1 MNCDKIGKFIAT
13 SRKKKGLTQIELADK
28 LNITDRA
35 VSKWER
41 GKGCPDISLLEDLS
55 KILDV
60 SIIEL
65 LKGEKK
71 KENKSLE
78 KEELLYSMNYA
89 KESTKMK
96 MYKTISNVIVTL
108 ITVIILTIVF
118 NNLKISVFFNHH
130 YYPNVM
136 FIDDA
141 GAGTVE
147 QLFSNIEKKIELIKK
162 DTINY
167 SNDELNQIIT
177 IIEKDLD
184 EELKFYNKDYYTFND
199 IKKIVYKKSNGVNDI
214 MKITGYSMSYKT
226 IALNNDIWSYVNSFY
241 SYERELQY
249 FVNNCYKYNY
259 YYDYN
264 KDESIGNQ
272 TAQYFYDKYYI
283 YSLVLDELI
292 KVGEVDE

>member
-1 MNCDKIGKFIAT
+1 MDCDKIGKFIAN
-13 SRKKKGLTQIELADK
+13 SRKQKGLTQSELADK

-65 LKGEKK
+65 LKGEKMK
-71 KENKSLE
+71 KNKSLE

-89 KESTKMK
+89 KESTKTK

-118 NNLKISVFFNHH
+118 NNLKISVFFNHR
-130 YYPNVM
+130 YYPNIMIV
-136 FIDDA
+136 DVE
-141 GAGTVE
+141 GTKTGDK
-147 QLFSNIEKKIELIKK
+147 LFSNIEKQIELIKK
-162 DTINY
+162 GNINY
-167 SNDELNQIIT
+167 SKDELNYIIT

-184 EELKFYNKDYYTFND
+184 EDIKLYNKDYYTFND
-199 IKKIVYKKSNGVNDI
+199 IKKIVYRKSNGVNDI

-272 TAQYFYDKYYI
+272 TSQYLYYKYNI
-283 YSLVLDELI
+283 YSLVLDELK

>member
-1 MNCDKIGKFIAT
+1 MDCDKIGKFIAN
-13 SRKKKGLTQIELADK
+13 SRKQKGLTQSELADK

-65 LKGEKK
+65 LKGEKMK
-71 KENKSLE
+71 KNKSLE

-89 KESTKMK
+89 EESAKMK

-108 ITVIILTIVF
+108 IVVIILTIVF
-118 NNLKISVFFNHH
+118 NNLKISIFFNHR
-130 YYPNVM
+130 YYPNIM
-136 FIDDA
+136 FIDNS
-141 GAGTVE
+141 GTASVE
-147 QLFSNIEKKIELIKK
+147 KLFSDMENKIELIKK

-167 SNDELNQIIT
+167 STDELNQIIT
-177 IIEKDLD
+177 IMEKDLD
-184 EELKFYNKDYYTFND
+184 EEQKFYNKDYYSFID
-199 IKKIVYKKSNGVNDI
+199 IKKIVYRESNGVSDI
-214 MKITGYSMSYKT
+214 LKITSYSMNYKT
-226 IALNNDIWSYVNSFY
+226 IANNNDIWSYVSSFN
-241 SYERELQY
+241 SYERGLQY

-259 YYDYN
+259 FYDYA

-272 TAQYFYDKYYI
+272 TAQYFYSKYYI
-283 YSLVLDELI
+283 YSLILDELI
-292 KVGEVDE
+292 KGGEVNE

>member
-1 MNCDKIGKFIAT
+1 MNCDKIGKFIAI

-65 LKGEKK
+65 LKGEKMK
-71 KENKSLE
+71 KNKSLE
-78 KEELLYSMNYA
+78 KDELLYSMNYA

-108 ITVIILTIVF
+108 IAVIILTILF
-118 NNLKISVFFNHH
+118 YNLKISIFFNHR
-130 YYPNVM
+130 YYPNIM
-136 FIDDA
+136 FIDNY
-141 GAGTVE
+141 GTAPVE
-147 QLFSNIEKKIELIKK
+147 KLFSDLENKIELIKK

-167 SNDELNQIIT
+167 STDELNQIIT
-177 IIEKDLD
+177 IMEKDLD
-184 EELKFYNKDYYTFND
+184 DEQKFYNKDYYTFND
-199 IKKIVYKKSNGVNDI
+199 IKKIVYRESNGVSDI
-214 MKITGYSMSYKT
+214 LKITSYNMNYKT
-226 IALNNDIWSYVNSFY
+226 IALNNDIWSYVSSFN
-241 SYERELQY
+241 SYEREIQY

-259 YYDYN
+259 YYDYD

-272 TAQYFYDKYYI
+272 TAQYFYNKYNI

>member
-65 LKGEKK
+65 LKGEKMK
-71 KENKSLE
+71 KNKSLE

-89 KESTKMK
+89 KENTKMK

-118 NNLKISVFFNHH
+118 NNLKISVFFNHR
-130 YYPNVM
+130 YYPNIMINDVE
-136 FIDDA
+136 
-141 GAGTVE
+141 GTKIGE
-147 QLFSNIEKKIELIKK
+147 KLFPNIEKQIELIKIGK
-162 DTINY
+162 INY
-167 SNDELNQIIT
+167 STDELNQIIT

-184 EELKFYNKDYYTFND
+184 ETIKNSVEVTDNMLKTGILKRFYR
-199 IKKIVYKKSNGVNDI
+199 S
-214 MKITGYSMSYKT
+214 
-226 IALNNDIWSYVNSFY
+226 
-241 SYERELQY
+241 
-249 FVNNCYKYNY
+249 
-259 YYDYN
+259 
-264 KDESIGNQ
+264 
-272 TAQYFYDKYYI
+272 
-283 YSLVLDELI
+283 VLRFFAPLM
-292 KVGEVDE
+292 

>member
-1 MNCDKIGKFIAT
+1 MNYDKTGKFIAAL
-13 SRKKKGLTQIELADK
+13 RKEKELTQNELAEK

-35 VSKWER
+35 VSRWER

-65 LKGEKK
+65 LKGEKLN
-71 KENKSLE
+71 NKQKLE

-118 NNLKISVFFNHH
+118 NNLKISVFFNHR
-130 YYPNVM
+130 YYPNIMINDVE
-136 FIDDA
+136 
-141 GAGTVE
+141 GTKIGE
-147 QLFSNIEKKIELIKK
+147 KLFPNIEKQIELIKIGK
-162 DTINY
+162 INY
-167 SNDELNQIIT
+167 STDELNQIIT

-184 EELKFYNKDYYTFND
+184 EDQKLYHKDYYTFND
-199 IKKIVYKKSNGVNDI
+199 IKKMVYGESNGVSDI
-214 MKITGYSMSYKT
+214 LKITDYS
-226 IALNNDIWSYVNSFY
+226 AFNNENWTYIDRFY
-241 SYERELQY
+241 SYESELKY
-249 FVNNCYKYNY
+249 FINNCYKYNY
-259 YYDYN
+259 YYDSN

-272 TAQYFYDKYYI
+272 TSQYLYDKYYI
-283 YSLVLDELI
+283 YSLVLEELI
-292 KVGEVDE
+292 KDGENDE

>member
-65 LKGEKK
+65 LKGEKMK
-71 KENKSLE
+71 KNKSLE

-118 NNLKISVFFNHH
+118 NNLKISVFFNHR
-130 YYPNVM
+130 YYPNIMINDVE
-136 FIDDA
+136 
-141 GAGTVE
+141 GTKIGE
-147 QLFSNIEKKIELIKK
+147 KLFPNIEKQIELIKK
-162 DTINY
+162 ENIN
-167 SNDELNQIIT
+167 SSTDELNQIIT

-184 EELKFYNKDYYTFND
+184 EDQKLYHKDYYTFND
-199 IKKIVYKKSNGVNDI
+199 IKKMVYGESNGVSDI
-214 MKITGYSMSYKT
+214 LKITDYS
-226 IALNNDIWSYVNSFY
+226 AFNNENWTYIDSFY

-249 FVNNCYKYNY
+249 FINNCYKYNY

>member
-65 LKGEKK
+65 LKGEKMK
-71 KENKSLE
+71 KNKSLE
-78 KEELLYSMNYA
+78 KDELLYSMNYA

-108 ITVIILTIVF
+108 IAVIILTILF
-118 NNLKISVFFNHH
+118 YNLKISIFFNHR
-130 YYPNVM
+130 YYPNIM
-136 FIDDA
+136 FIDNY
-141 GAGTVE
+141 GTAPVE
-147 QLFSNIEKKIELIKK
+147 KLFSDLENKIELIKK

-167 SNDELNQIIT
+167 STDELNQIIT
-177 IIEKDLD
+177 IMEKDLD
-184 EELKFYNKDYYTFND
+184 DEQKFYNKDYYTFND
-199 IKKIVYKKSNGVNDI
+199 IKKIVYRESNGVSDI
-214 MKITGYSMSYKT
+214 LKITSYNMNYKT
-226 IALNNDIWSYVNSFY
+226 IALNNDIWSYVSSFN
-241 SYERELQY
+241 SYEREIQY

-259 YYDYN
+259 YYDYD

>member
-1 MNCDKIGKFIAT
+1 MNYDKIGKFIAT

-65 LKGEKK
+65 LKGEKMK
-71 KENKSLE
+71 KNKSLE

-89 KESTKMK
+89 KESTKIK

-118 NNLKISVFFNHH
+118 NNLKISVFFNHR
-130 YYPNVM
+130 YYPNIMIV
-136 FIDDA
+136 DVE
-141 GAGTVE
+141 GTKTGDK
-147 QLFSNIEKKIELIKK
+147 LFSNIEKQIELIKK
-162 DTINY
+162 GNINY
-167 SNDELNQIIT
+167 SKDELNYIIT

-184 EELKFYNKDYYTFND
+184 EDIKLYNKDYYTFND
-199 IKKIVYKKSNGVNDI
+199 IKKMVYRESNGVNDI
-214 MKITGYSMSYKT
+214 MKITGYST
-226 IALNNDIWSYVNSFY
+226 FNNDNWNYIDSFY

-272 TAQYFYDKYYI
+272 TSQYLYYKYNI
-283 YSLVLDELI
+283 YSLVLDELK

>member
-55 KILDV
+55 KILDI

-65 LKGEKK
+65 LKGEKITK
-71 KENKSLE
+71 KQELE

-118 NNLKISVFFNHH
+118 NNLKISVFFNHR
-130 YYPNVM
+130 YYPNIMINDVE
-136 FIDDA
+136 
-141 GAGTVE
+141 GTKIGE
-147 QLFSNIEKKIELIKK
+147 KLFPNIEKQIELIKIGK
-162 DTINY
+162 INY
-167 SNDELNQIIT
+167 STDELNQIII

-184 EELKFYNKDYYTFND
+184 EDQKLYHKDYYTFND
-199 IKKIVYKKSNGVNDI
+199 IKKMVYGESNGVSEI
-214 MKITGYSMSYKT
+214 LKITDYS
-226 IALNNDIWSYVNSFY
+226 AFNNENWTYIDSFY

-249 FVNNCYKYNY
+249 FINNCYKYNY
-259 YYDYN
+259 YYDSN

-272 TAQYFYDKYYI
+272 TSQYLYDKYYI
-283 YSLVLDELI
+283 YSLILEDLI
-292 KVGEVDE
+292 NGGEIGE

>member
-65 LKGEKK
+65 LKGEKMK
-71 KENKSLE
+71 KNKSLE

-89 KESTKMK
+89 KESTKTK

-118 NNLKISVFFNHH
+118 NNLKISVFFNHR
-130 YYPNVM
+130 YYPNIMIV
-136 FIDDA
+136 DVE
-141 GAGTVE
+141 GTKTGDK
-147 QLFSNIEKKIELIKK
+147 LFSNIEKQIELIKK
-162 DTINY
+162 GNINY
-167 SNDELNQIIT
+167 STDELNYIIT

-184 EELKFYNKDYYTFND
+184 EDIKLYNKDYYTFND
-199 IKKIVYKKSNGVNDI
+199 IKKIVYRKSNGVNDI
-214 MKITGYSMSYKT
+214 MKITGYST
-226 IALNNDIWSYVNSFY
+226 FNNDNWTYIDSFY

-272 TAQYFYDKYYI
+272 TSQYLYYKYNI
-283 YSLVLDELI
+283 YSLVLDELK

>member
-13 SRKKKGLTQIELADK
+13 SRKKKGLTQIELANK

-65 LKGEKK
+65 LKGEKMK
-71 KENKSLE
+71 KIKSLE
-78 KEELLYSMNYA
+78 KDELLYSMNYA

-108 ITVIILTIVF
+108 IAVIILTILF
-118 NNLKISVFFNHH
+118 YNLKISIFFNHH
-130 YYPNVM
+130 YYPNIM
-136 FIDDA
+136 FIDNY
-141 GAGTVE
+141 GTAPVE
-147 QLFSNIEKKIELIKK
+147 KLFSDLENKIELIKK

-167 SNDELNQIIT
+167 STYELNQIIT
-177 IIEKDLD
+177 IMEKDLD
-184 EELKFYNKDYYTFND
+184 DEQKFYNKDYYTFND
-199 IKKIVYKKSNGVNDI
+199 IKKIVYRESNGVSDI
-214 MKITGYSMSYKT
+214 LKITSYNMNYKT
-226 IALNNDIWSYVNSFY
+226 IALNNDIWSYVSSFN
-241 SYERELQY
+241 SYEREIQY

-259 YYDYN
+259 YYDYD

-272 TAQYFYDKYYI
+272 TAQYFYNKYNI

>member
-1 MNCDKIGKFIAT
+1 MNCDKMGKFIAT

-65 LKGEKK
+65 LKGEKMK
-71 KENKSLE
+71 KNKSLE

-118 NNLKISVFFNHH
+118 NNLKISVFFNHR
-130 YYPNVM
+130 YYPNIM
-136 FIDDA
+136 INDIE
-141 GAGTVE
+141 GTKIGE
-147 QLFSNIEKKIELIKK
+147 KLFPNIEKQIELIKIGK
-162 DTINY
+162 INY
-167 SNDELNQIIT
+167 STDELNQIIT

-184 EELKFYNKDYYTFND
+184 EDQKLYHKDYYTFND
-199 IKKIVYKKSNGVNDI
+199 IKKMVYGESNGVSEI
-214 MKITGYSMSYKT
+214 LKITDYS
-226 IALNNDIWSYVNSFY
+226 AFNNENWTYIDSFY

-249 FVNNCYKYNY
+249 FINNCYKYNY
-259 YYDYN
+259 YYDSN

-272 TAQYFYDKYYI
+272 TSQYLYDKYYI
-283 YSLVLDELI
+283 YSLVLEELI
-292 KVGEVDE
+292 KDGENDE

>member
-1 MNCDKIGKFIAT
+1 MNYDKIGKFIAT

-65 LKGEKK
+65 LKGEKMK
-71 KENKSLE
+71 KNKSLE

-89 KESTKMK
+89 KESTKTK
-96 MYKTISNVIVTL
+96 MYKMISNVIVTL

-118 NNLKISVFFNHH
+118 NNLKISVFFNHR
-130 YYPNVM
+130 YYPNIMIV
-136 FIDDA
+136 DVE
-141 GAGTVE
+141 GTKTGDK
-147 QLFSNIEKKIELIKK
+147 LFSNIEKQIELIKK
-162 DTINY
+162 GNINY
-167 SNDELNQIIT
+167 SKDELNYIIT

-184 EELKFYNKDYYTFND
+184 EDIKLYNKDYYTFND
-199 IKKIVYKKSNGVNDI
+199 IKKIVYRKSNGVNDI

-272 TAQYFYDKYYI
+272 TSQYLYYKYNI
-283 YSLVLDELI
+283 YSLVLDELK

>member
-1 MNCDKIGKFIAT
+1 M
-13 SRKKKGLTQIELADK
+13 
-28 LNITDRA
+28 
-35 VSKWER
+35 
-41 GKGCPDISLLEDLS
+41 
-55 KILDV
+55 DV

-65 LKGEKK
+65 LKGEKLN
-71 KENKSLE
+71 NKQNLE

-96 MYKTISNVIVTL
+96 MYKTISDFIVTL
-108 ITVIILTIVF
+108 ITIIILTIVF

-199 IKKIVYKKSNGVNDI
+199 IK
-214 MKITGYSMSYKT
+214 
-226 IALNNDIWSYVNSFY
+226 
-241 SYERELQY
+241 
-249 FVNNCYKYNY
+249 
-259 YYDYN
+259 
-264 KDESIGNQ
+264 
-272 TAQYFYDKYYI
+272 
-283 YSLVLDELI
+283 
-292 KVGEVDE
+292 

>member
-65 LKGEKK
+65 LKGEKM

-89 KESTKMK
+89 KESTKIK

-118 NNLKISVFFNHH
+118 NNLKISVFLNHR
-130 YYPNVM
+130 YYPNIM
-136 FIDDA
+136 IDA
-141 GAGTVE
+141 VEGTKIGE
-147 QLFSNIEKKIELIKK
+147 KLFPNIEKQIELIKK
-162 DTINY
+162 ENIN
-167 SNDELNQIIT
+167 SSTDELNQIIT

-184 EELKFYNKDYYTFND
+184 EDQKLYIENQMVL
-199 IKKIVYKKSNGVNDI
+199 
-214 MKITGYSMSYKT
+214 T
-226 IALNNDIWSYVNSFY
+226 I
-241 SYERELQY
+241 
-249 FVNNCYKYNY
+249 
-259 YYDYN
+259 
-264 KDESIGNQ
+264 
-272 TAQYFYDKYYI
+272 
-283 YSLVLDELI
+283 
-292 KVGEVDE
+292 